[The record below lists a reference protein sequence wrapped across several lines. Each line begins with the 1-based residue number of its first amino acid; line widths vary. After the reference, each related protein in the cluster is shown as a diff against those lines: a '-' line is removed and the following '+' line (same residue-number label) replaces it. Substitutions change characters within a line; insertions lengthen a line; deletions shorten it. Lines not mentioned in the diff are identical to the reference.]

1 MWSRRASIAIA
12 VAVLVCGPGTACSA
26 PQTAPPT
33 TAGTITPLLDSTLS
47 TPRWFTGSDEQAHLA
62 YELLLTN
69 VVPAPVVLNT
79 VDVLDADSGATLIH
93 LTGEQLR
100 SATSAPT
107 SADTPTD
114 RLPPSSVAVVW
125 LDIPLAGAPVPA
137 KVTHRI
143 AIDRPVGL
151 PLPTAQ
157 LSFTGAPVEVDR
169 RAPVKLGPPLTG
181 PRWTALGSCCDGPH
195 RRALYPVSGRWY
207 LGQRF
212 AIDFNQ
218 LDAENRPGVGDP
230 LSPNS
235 FPTFGQPVYAV
246 ADGTV
251 VEAVD
256 GSPDLKV
263 GEAREDPLPDNAGG
277 NRVAIDIGDG
287 RFAQYAHLRQGSVAV
302 HPGDRVTRG
311 RHIADVGSSGTSG
324 GPHLHFQVSDRPS
337 LVVADGMP
345 YVFDAFELTGRTPPL
360 ADVVKYYDTLEP
372 IPISTA
378 GAGPRHDALPLGS
391 DVLTFPAVDGGG

>member
-1 MWSRRASIAIA
+1 M
-12 VAVLVCGPGTACSA
+12 P
-26 PQTAPPT
+26 APP
-33 TAGTITPLLDSTLS
+33 S
-47 TPRWFTGSDEQAHLA
+47 PRRSRTGSRS
-62 YELLLTN
+62 TR
-69 VVPAPVVLNT
+69 PA
-79 VDVLDADSGATLIH
+79 
-93 LTGEQLR
+93 
-100 SATSAPT
+100 
-107 SADTPTD
+107 
-114 RLPPSSVAVVW
+114 
-125 LDIPLAGAPVPA
+125 
-137 KVTHRI
+137 
-143 AIDRPVGL
+143 GL
-151 PLPTAQ
+151 PLPAAE

-169 RAPVKLGPPLTG
+169 RPPVTLGPPLTG

-195 RRALYPVSGRWY
+195 RRALYPVGGRWY

-230 LSPNS
+230 LSPAS

-256 GSPDLKV
+256 GNPDLKV
-263 GEAREDPLPDNAGG
+263 GEAREDPTPDNAGG

-287 RFAQYAHLRQGSVAV
+287 RFALYAHLHQGSVAV

-311 RHIADVGSSGTSG
+311 RHIADVGSSGTTG

-360 ADVVKYYDTLEP
+360 AEVLKYYDTLEP

-378 GAGPRHDALPLGS
+378 GTGPRHDALPLGS